1 MLTVI
6 LLEYIF
12 YLLYLWEYGI
22 LYDLNPLKCSERL
35 TWEPMMNIYAPLAK
49 MLQYKACP
57 FCRPVRAIC
66 FSPLFRQ
73 FPYEF
78 LLECLAGNK

>member
-1 MLTVI
+1 MKIDPVLTVI

-49 MLQYKACP
+49 MLQYTQAL
-57 FCRPVRAIC
+57 FISFENLRA
-66 FSPLFRQ
+66 FSWPA
-73 FPYEF
+73 
-78 LLECLAGNK
+78 LAETIIMA